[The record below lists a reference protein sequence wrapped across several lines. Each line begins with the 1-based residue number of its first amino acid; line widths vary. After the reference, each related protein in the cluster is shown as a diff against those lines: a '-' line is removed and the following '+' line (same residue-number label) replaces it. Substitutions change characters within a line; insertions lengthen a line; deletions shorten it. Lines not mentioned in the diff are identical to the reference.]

1 MGPLKSSLFEPVEKE
16 IVLVEEGI
24 EAVADVEYAWLA
36 ELLNYIVVSGGK
48 RVRPALTLL
57 SGKVDGSFNLEVIIP
72 VAIGIE
78 LLHTATLVHDDTI
91 DLSSR
96 RRGKPT
102 AASVWGGG
110 IATLAGDYLFSKSA
124 QMVSRANSVRAD
136 RLFAET
142 LMALCTGEL
151 EQSFTSHS
159 QNQDRE
165 TYFRIIGNKTAALF
179 SMATEAGAIV
189 TGAREEAVL
198 ALRDYG
204 YNIGMAFQIVDD
216 ILDFT
221 ADEKE
226 LGKPVASDLLQGNL
240 TLPSI
245 MLKERQPHDN
255 PIADIFENRD
265 RERKLSLAIEMIR
278 KSDIVPACYRVAQDY
293 TARACEALAVFPE
306 SPSKR
311 ALFDLADYLIDRQQ

>member
-1 MGPLKSSLFEPVEKE
+1 MGPLKNSLFEPVEKE

-57 SGKVDGSFNLEVIIP
+57 SGKLGGKFDLDVIVP

-91 DLSSR
+91 DHSSR

-151 EQSFTSHS
+151 EQSFTNHS
-159 QNQDRE
+159 QNQDRQ

-189 TGAREEAVL
+189 TGAGEGAVV

-204 YNIGMAFQIVDD
+204 YNLGMAFQIVDD

-221 ADEKE
+221 ADEEE

-245 MLKERQPHDN
+245 MLKEQQPADN
-255 PIADIFENRD
+255 PISAIFENRD
-265 RERKLSLAIEMIR
+265 RERGLALAIDMIR
-278 KSDIVPACYRVAQDY
+278 NSEIVPACYRVAQDF
-293 TARACEALAVFPE
+293 TAKACEALEGFAE

>member
-1 MGPLKSSLFEPVEKE
+1 MGPLKNSLFEPVEKE

-57 SGKVDGSFNLEVIIP
+57 SGKLDGSFDLEVIIP

-159 QNQDRE
+159 QNQDRQ

-189 TGAREEAVL
+189 TGATEEAVL

-204 YNIGMAFQIVDD
+204 YNLGMAFQIVDD

-245 MLKERQPHDN
+245 MLKEQQPGDN
-255 PIADIFENRD
+255 PIPEIFENRD
-265 RERKLSLAIEMIR
+265 RERKLALAIEMIR
-278 KSDIVPACYRVAQDY
+278 NSDIVPACYRVAQDF
-293 TARACEALAVFPE
+293 TARACEALKVFPE